1 MAKSKLRKE
10 LVTAALAGDVDTVSA
25 LLDKHADEAETS
37 ECVVMM
43 VVVLVVVLVVVMVM
57 VMVMMMVMVR

>member
-25 LLDKHADEAETS
+25 LLDKHAEEAETN
-37 ECVVMM
+37 ECVVTVVVAVMVKVM
-43 VVVLVVVLVVVMVM
+43 VVAVMLVW
-57 VMVMMMVMVR
+57 